1 LIDDKITKNHFN
13 KIKIKIYE
21 IKRGKECGIL
31 KELKGR
37 GNNLF

>member
-1 LIDDKITKNHFN
+1 MIKSQKNHFN
-13 KIKIKIYE
+13 KIKITIYK

-37 GNNLF
+37 RNNLF